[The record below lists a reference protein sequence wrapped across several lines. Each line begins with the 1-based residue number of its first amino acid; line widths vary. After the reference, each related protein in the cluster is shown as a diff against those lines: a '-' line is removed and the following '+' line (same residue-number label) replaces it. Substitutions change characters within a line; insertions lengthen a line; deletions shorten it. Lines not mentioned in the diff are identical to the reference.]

1 MMKIRINGEPAE
13 LPEPYHLI
21 DALAYLGLDLP
32 ARSAV
37 AHNGQVIP
45 RATLAEVE
53 LHEGDELLL
62 IRPTF
67 GG

>member
-45 RATLAEVE
+45 RAT
-53 LHEGDELLL
+53 
-62 IRPTF
+62 
-67 GG
+67 GGG